1 LKVEIEAGY
10 CHDALET
17 NTPTPIKVFST
28 CPQSRD
34 VEPSEY
40 ARRVA
45 EVAGWSEAAGC
56 EGILIYTDNG
66 IVDPWLVA
74 QLVVS
79 ATERLSPLVA
89 VQSVY
94 IHPYSAAKMVAT
106 VAYLH
111 GRRLYLNMVAGG
123 FRNDLVA
130 LGDET
135 PHDERY
141 DRTVEYGK
149 IVNALVAGETVT
161 LAGRYYSV
169 RNLRLAPPVPH
180 ELAPRMM
187 ISGSSPAGL
196 AAARALGAIAVKYP
210 QQPEEEVQQE
220 PGIDAA
226 MRVGI
231 ITRADSEE
239 AWRVAYE
246 RFPEDRKGQI
256 AHRYAMQVSDSVWHR
271 QLAALAEQAASKDMP
286 YWLGPFQNYNT
297 FCPYLVGSHDRV
309 AEELGR
315 YTRLGFRMFI
325 LDIPPSEEE
334 LDHVGV
340 VFREGLGRVTA

>member
-1 LKVEIEAGY
+1 M
-10 CHDALET
+10 ET

-309 AEELGR
+309 AEELAR

>member
-1 LKVEIEAGY
+1 MEAG
-10 CHDALET
+10 T
-17 NTPTPIKVFST
+17 RTTIKVFST

-34 VEPSEY
+34 VEPGDY
-40 ARRVA
+40 ARRVG
-45 EVAGWSEAAGC
+45 EVARWSEAAGC
-56 EGILIYTDNG
+56 EGTLIYTDNG

-74 QLVVS
+74 QLVIS
-79 ATERLSPLVA
+79 ATERLAPLVA

-94 IHPYSAAKMVAT
+94 MHPYSAAKMVAS

-111 GRRLYLNMVAGG
+111 GRSLYLNMVAGG
-123 FRNDLVA
+123 FRNDLAA

-161 LAGRYYSV
+161 LAGRYYSLH
-169 RNLRLAPPVPH
+169 NLKLTPTVPN
-180 ELAPRMM
+180 ELAPGMT

-210 QQPEEEVQQE
+210 QPPDEEVQQE
-220 PGIDAA
+220 PGIESG

-231 ITRADSEE
+231 ITRADGDE
-239 AWRVAYE
+239 AWRLAYE

-256 AHRYAMQVSDSVWHR
+256 AHRYAMQVSDSIWHR

-297 FCPYLVGSHDRV
+297 FCPYLVGSYDRV
-309 AEELGR
+309 GEELGR
-315 YTRLGFRMFI
+315 YMRLGFRVFI

-340 VFREGLGRVTA
+340 VFRDGLARVAA